1 MQSQNIHL
9 PTAEVS
15 DTCVLELLVGQDAH
29 NLCTEDFLSKWDQ
42 LFNNCPWSTIFQSS
56 SFVIAWYRTY
66 ALEYMP
72 IIVIAKQNEYLTG
85 LLCLAL
91 PFHSSPKSNSDNKRP
106 LIMGAGMYEA
116 EYQTWLAI
124 PNTNDAFITEA
135 FHMIRNRFPNRDILL
150 RFLPPNV
157 PLDWT
162 KTNALWKRYVEL
174 QAVSRPIMKLQDP
187 DVSKMFRKTEFR
199 NKLNRL
205 KRLGNLKFER
215 ITDFGVFA
223 STLDELTVQF
233 DFRQGAMFNMNQ
245 FRDNP
250 LKSKFLLAMFE
261 QDLLHVTVL
270 KIEDEI
276 VGSIVA
282 VKSGD
287 WVHLAGINI
296 HSPFYASASPG
307 FVHFLLLGQHLAA
320 EGTAMFDLTPG
331 GDSYKERMANE
342 HDTVHELVVSSSM
355 PYRIK
360 RLARKKL
367 HELLIKA
374 GKRPMSVELSLRKR
388 LYLLKGRVLALKEV
402 DNLTTLRM
410 LLRPKNKID
419 KTRTFSIRTDAAPLS
434 DPIPVSKNNLQD
446 LLSFEKNG
454 GFLTRWEFLESA
466 MVRFE
471 NGEQSYTWSENGLLL
486 GCAWLC
492 KAGAYKGEA
501 SIPADAPVLHDITY
515 HPTAKSRLKQF
526 IESVT
531 QRVIANSSIPI
542 FVVSNANDR
551 TLCRALEQTAI
562 LLQV

>member
-1 MQSQNIHL
+1 M
-9 PTAEVS
+9 PTPEVT
-15 DTCVLELLVGQDAH
+15 DTCELELLVGQDAY

-42 LFNNCPWSTIFQSS
+42 LYDNCPWSTVFQSS
-56 SFVIAWYRTY
+56 NFVILWYRTY
-66 ALEYMP
+66 AQEYMP
-72 IIVIAKQNEYLTG
+72 IIVIARQNGHLIG
-85 LLCLAL
+85 LLTLAL
-91 PFHSSPKSNSDNKRP
+91 PLHSSPKSNSDNKRP

-124 PNTNDAFITEA
+124 PDTNDTFIMEA
-135 FHMIRNRFPNRDILL
+135 FRMIRNRFPNRDILL
-150 RFLPPNV
+150 RFLPPSV

-162 KTNALWKRYVEL
+162 RTNALWKRYVEL

-215 ITDFGVFA
+215 ITDFEIFI
-223 STLDELTVQF
+223 SILNELTVQY

-282 VKSGD
+282 IKGGE

-307 FVHFLLLGQHLAA
+307 FVHFLLLGQQLAA

-342 HDTVHELVVSSSM
+342 HDTVHELVVSSSL

-374 GKRPMSVELSLRKR
+374 GKRPMSVELSLRKK
-388 LYLLKGRVLALKEV
+388 LYLLKGRVIALKEA
-402 DNLTTLRM
+402 DSLTTLRT
-410 LLRPKNKID
+410 LLRPRNKVD
-419 KTRTFSIRTDAAPLS
+419 KTRIFRIQIGATPIS
-434 DPIPVSKNNLQD
+434 DQILVNRNNLQD
-446 LLSFEKNG
+446 LLNFEKNG
-454 GFLTRWEFLESA
+454 GSLTRWEFLEYA

-471 NGEQSYTWSENGLLL
+471 NGEHSYTWSENGLLL
-486 GCAWLC
+486 GCAWCCTAGTC
-492 KAGAYKGEA
+492 KSDA
-501 SIPADAPVLHDITY
+501 SIPADALVLHDITY
-515 HPTAKSRLKQF
+515 HPRAKSRLQDF
-526 IESVT
+526 IGAVAK
-531 QRVIANSSIPI
+531 RIAANSSISLYI
-542 FVVSNANDR
+542 VSNAYDR
-551 TLCRALEQTAI
+551 TLCRALEQTTS
-562 LLQV
+562 LL